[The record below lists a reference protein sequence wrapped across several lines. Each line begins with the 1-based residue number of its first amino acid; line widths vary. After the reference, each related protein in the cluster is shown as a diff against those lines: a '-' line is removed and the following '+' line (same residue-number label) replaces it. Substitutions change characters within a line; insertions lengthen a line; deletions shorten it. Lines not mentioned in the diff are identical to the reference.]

1 MTRNIGILT
10 DSTSDVPQE
19 IAFRYDI
26 HVVPAIIIVGGQSL
40 RDGVDI
46 SRSELYRRMAAQGI
60 IPTTS
65 APSVGTFEE
74 AYDSMFRQG
83 YQRILSIH
91 PAAKLSSIYNAAHIA
106 AARFPGKVEV
116 LESGQVSLGT
126 GFQVIAAAEASAQG
140 SSMEETRSQVEN
152 TRRRIHLVA
161 VIDSLTHLA
170 HSGRVSAALAGIGN
184 FLQIKLLISMIEGTV
199 NRVAQVRTHARG
211 LATLVEQVRSW
222 GPLEELAIVHANA
235 RSTAEALIPL
245 LQEKINGLNRLLGEK
260 PLLVEVTPAIGVHT
274 GPGAVGVIAVS
285 STKAV

>member
-1 MTRNIGILT
+1 MNKRIGILT
-10 DSTSDVPQE
+10 DSTSDVPPD
-19 IAFRYDI
+19 IASRYDI
-26 HVVPAIIIVGGQSL
+26 HVVPAVIIVGGQSL

-46 SRSELYRRMAAQGI
+46 SRAELYRRMASQGI

-65 APSVGTFEE
+65 SPSAGAFEE

-83 YQRILSIH
+83 YERILSIH
-91 PAAKLSSIYNAAHIA
+91 PAAKLSSIYNSAHIA
-106 AARFPGKVEV
+106 AAHFPGRVEV
-116 LESGQVSLGT
+116 MESGQVSLGT
-126 GFQVIAAAEASAQG
+126 GFQVITAAEASDQG
-140 SSMEETRSQVEN
+140 VSLEETCSQVQN
-152 TRRRIHLVA
+152 TRRRVHLVA

-170 HSGRVSAALAGIGN
+170 QSGRVSAALAGIGN

-199 NRVAQVRTHARG
+199 NRVAQVRTRARG

-235 RSTAEALIPL
+235 RSSAEALIPL
-245 LQEKINGLNRLLGEK
+245 LQEKVGGLNRWIREK

-285 STKAV
+285 SSTGR